1 MCRERNREPAWV
13 AAVRLALLRGRV
25 DVESVLAEA
34 NLGADHERT
43 VEDVLRAM
51 ADRDLLERADG
62 SDRYHPGPVLLES
75 APEPAARLNVSDG
88 GVHRWG
94 SHS

>member
-13 AAVRLALLRGRV
+13 AAVRVALLRGRV
-25 DVESVLAEA
+25 DTESVLAEA
-34 NLGADHERT
+34 NLGEDHART
-43 VEDVLRAM
+43 VEDVLRTM
-51 ADRDLLERADG
+51 ARRDLLVANPGADG
-62 SDRYHPGPVLLES
+62 YRPGPVLLDA
-75 APEPAARLNVSDG
+75 APDPGGRPNVSEG